1 MANDN
6 DFFDK
11 AEHARNELSELLKDD
26 AWDKSFL
33 LKKQKDKLSSLLLD
47 YENALQD
54 LKTSSMEVGGR
65 PKITLAEPDA
75 GHSLIYIALYQ
86 ANGNDIMRWQ
96 VSMHAIESCSF
107 GRPIYESEDAVKQLI
122 AANGAKDT
130 DGYVEVVVPEESIIR
145 SSPGRIMEDK
155 LNQPIVNIKPGILSP
170 ERIRAFMHHNDT
182 KYFYQN
188 GKLLLDT
195 NE

>member
-1 MANDN
+1 MANDS

-54 LKTSSMEVGGR
+54 LKTNSLEAGGR
-65 PKITLAEPDA
+65 PKITLAEPET
-75 GHSLIYIALYQ
+75 GNTLIYIALYQ

-107 GRPIYESEDAVKQLI
+107 GRPIYETEEAVKQLI
-122 AANGAKDT
+122 TANGAKDT
-130 DGYVEVVVPEESIIR
+130 DGYVEVEVPEESIIR
-145 SSPGRIMEDK
+145 SSPGRVMEDK
-155 LNQPIVNIKPGILSP
+155 LNQPIINIKPGILNP